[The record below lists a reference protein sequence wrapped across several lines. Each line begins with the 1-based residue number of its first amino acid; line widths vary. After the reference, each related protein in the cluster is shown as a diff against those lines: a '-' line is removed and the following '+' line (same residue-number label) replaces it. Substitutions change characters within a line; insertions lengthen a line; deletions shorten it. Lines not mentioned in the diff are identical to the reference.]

1 MLSEFVATFGLVAVI
16 WGTVRRRP
24 PAVPFA
30 VGAYITAAVPAFI
43 VAQLAGACTATVLF
57 RRLAPSLPEA
67 AERVVVP
74 HE

>member
-1 MLSEFVATFGLVAVI
+1 
-16 WGTVRRRP
+16 
-24 PAVPFA
+24 